1 MKEIKTPNLDS
12 WKRNFKSISNG
23 AKKVASIALGSM
35 APGISTT
42 ISSSKDVVR
51 DSQTFITKTKTQ
63 VATQMKTIEK
73 SISGRKASEILKG
86 AYEDIQNGNF
96 SIGKL
101 TESSYDDMDD
111 FDDIIKDNSYAS
123 SDDMDPSAFQ
133 MQESRKNVA
142 ILGKAVSSGNAAI
155 IEGIGQSTN
164 ALANIT
170 IKAHTAS
177 TAKIA
182 NVALT
187 GFNQLNVGITGI
199 NQRLESI
206 NQNIISMLD
215 FQRDNV
221 QVLNQQTIEY
231 QGKTAEMMST
241 IGEGISEMRDFIK
254 SSKEIN
260 KIKEPKEDPFD
271 FSFGFDLSQY
281 VQMLKKNFKN
291 SEVGMMLG
299 MGSMLMG
306 SMGAMGESPID
317 MLISGAVDNLIPG
330 AIKKTVEKLDKS
342 FTQGMNNL
350 LYRIGDSNGFLSDLL
365 GKKREKFK
373 IPMMGEFKKG
383 AMSWNGE
390 AQRYLTEVIPSHLS
404 RIEAALT
411 GQEQR
416 IYDIDKGQFKSYS
429 SVEKDF
435 TKKIDNTIEFGM
447 YDFIEKFNDITKNAD
462 ITADEKNDIQGR
474 INDIVFQAVTN
485 NRKLGG
491 KDRKRAAE
499 EIGSA
504 LKGKV
509 TDGEIRDL
517 IMEAMDSFDN
527 TVKNLNQFTQNMNGA
542 SRHLFNEE
550 NREIEYLFK
559 KGNIFAGNKF
569 SSSGIA
575 LDDIEDDL
583 LRDQMEKEFD
593 AKSLDNQQEKYDKFM
608 SKFLGGNFR
617 EKSLYKRVLK
627 NFDPSNKNKKP
638 KDNIVNK
645 FSNRMY
651 DVLSG
656 FDLSYDNVN
665 RILSM
670 SDYDPDPTPI
680 SPSPAYGNVGLNPIF
695 KSNSGAGFVTNNYY
709 GGVNSVV
716 PEPLTSSHVNTANNI
731 ILPEIIGR
739 NNSRSINDTFSSR
752 INKSIDDLPN
762 RDIENALNSTESSR
776 NRNANETQRIMD
788 DLRDSSPS
796 TQAEVI
802 AEDENSLKS
811 LVLSLNDNVLA
822 PFTGK
827 LFSKKDGYFSSEAS
841 RQRWKDMK
849 NTLFDEDNGK
859 FKNVTRWF
867 KDKKDYVKY
876 LYNGKGY
883 TNRKGETF
891 EDNDNN
897 TKDKLGKIYQK
908 GYEGT
913 MTYLFGEDYKNS
925 ENYKKYG
932 KYIDLEARKAEKAKM
947 AGQTTKESS
956 HSNPNRT
963 ASDVIMEGATQAADN
978 IAENAQKMSE
988 AVIGDPN
995 SINQDEIQKQTS
1007 KGFLDKVKK
1016 WLPVG
1021 LAAGAIGLGVGGLVS
1036 LSGGPGLIGSLFL
1049 PKGLF
1054 NTAIVGIAG
1063 SLLFKSSKFQEFLF
1077 GKEEDGKKT
1086 NGLISNKTQEFF
1098 KKHAPILI
1106 GGSVLGALKGAF
1118 FGNSGGFLLNT
1129 LFPGGPIGGAIMGL
1143 GLSML
1148 KNNDRFN
1155 EILFGKKS
1163 SEDAKNKALFSA
1175 HSGLGKAFSKSS
1187 GFIKGG
1193 FKGAA
1198 KGAVSASVIG
1208 KMGFLGSAM
1217 TLGGPIGGAILGLG
1231 IGIASQTKKVQ
1242 EMLFG
1247 TEEFDEDGNSKGRHK
1262 DGLIHRL
1269 RNTLVMNVLE
1279 PIKGAIDEKV
1289 EDFAFWAKDK
1299 LWYPFR
1305 QAFGPLLSHFAHIK
1319 KDISDAIHDCFN
1331 NIAESVGKALKIG
1344 FDKFF
1349 KPLTS
1354 VVGKM
1359 GKAMLNITSNAVKLS
1374 LFPVT
1379 GSLAIMKHLTR
1390 KLRKRDKREE
1400 RFSMLKHAGDI
1411 YHSIKSKTQEAW
1423 ANDSGDYRPGMIGK
1437 VDKFLTRGRNL
1448 FLDTRD
1454 AVNAG
1459 KAGYRDTMKD
1469 YGYNRLGYMNIP
1481 DEKKRDKKLR
1491 KQFAHDRKKWKE
1503 IDKVRNEIAN
1513 ENGHRELYLSSTGLT
1528 EMRKRLEKAG
1538 LYKGLI
1544 NNNDDLN
1551 KLLYNKTDFINEL
1564 KKNDKQ
1570 KSTLD
1575 PKTDL
1580 FYQDTREYHDYVKTR
1595 FEDIYKIMQKEAT
1608 AKSLDR
1614 KQNIDI
1620 TELTEINKKLK
1631 EQGITWEEVGF
1642 DPSKLVNI
1650 NSISDEDWD
1659 MYMGEDPRTMGDR
1672 FKSFIDDLVDGNAE
1686 LGVDRRKREAREK
1699 KEQEEERRRQEFE
1712 NSRPRSIF
1720 ETFKESFFGRKNKD
1734 DDSSNETSEAT
1745 INESTNSNQRIFES
1759 VESLMT
1765 HLFGED
1771 YENNDN
1777 YKKYGKYIDLAA
1789 MGIRNLKQ
1797 ENTSSN
1803 DDSDRDES
1811 TNEAIINGIENLNRV
1826 NEANLRVNMSS
1837 QALNTGATES
1847 TIESVAG
1854 FDVDSSTYSLA
1865 DDVNRQRRESAEGEA
1880 ARTGHKSL
1888 QDEDEKEAKI
1898 EGTGEEKES
1907 SKVRKTVLSGAKD
1920 KVLGGISSI
1929 FDFFSGSLGN
1939 PLVKTILGGLG
1950 LSILFSKDAGAMVRG
1965 AAEHAVP
1972 FVHTLGGVVG
1982 DLMYK
1987 AADYIG
1993 VHAPELLAT
2002 ITSTA
2007 INNIANI
2014 AEASFHLLAEATK
2027 SLGTAAINQFKAFRD
2042 SYGAGDDESKIM
2054 TDRERLKSD
2063 VMRNTLHSIAGK
2075 KINQGFGKHVLWGG
2089 TKKIA
2094 KAGWTIAKHLPI
2106 VKWPVRGI
2114 DTIGKGIAKHAP
2126 EALGKTREAII
2137 NNKVPEKVVSK
2148 VKNVGEKFASSN
2160 TGSKLIK
2167 TAKDWLNKAGSMI
2180 KGIASKVKHLMPEN
2194 KFVKAIEGMLKKI
2207 TKGIASAD
2215 KKTLS
2220 QIVTKM
2226 TEKSGSKG
2234 IKAVLGMT
2242 PLALAFAA
2250 YDGISGAMDAAYLFQ
2265 IAEEDV
2271 TPGMRVISSVMSI
2284 LLGTSVGVI
2293 IDIIFTIIHILF
2305 KDHDAKRWFAN
2316 QLYSIFGD
2324 AEILEDAKN
2333 NLKKETEEYN
2343 KEYGTNLDV
2352 EQYSEM
2358 VNQDKTIW
2366 GKLKRG
2372 WTKLTNKD
2380 KYEEK
2385 YGFHEKFRSR
2395 VEENNKSASEV
2406 DYNLPN
2412 TELISHGS
2420 GSKHKSHVNNN
2431 NRFYG
2436 SGMNQADPRWAN
2448 MPIGTF
2454 ADGSVST
2461 MATGGCGPTA
2471 LAMVSESLGNKATPI
2486 GMANYAKK
2494 RGYIKDGGSTTGL
2507 FSEGANE
2514 LGMHSSEISKGS
2526 LKSSLQSG
2534 NPVILSGKSKENG
2547 PYTEAGHVIVA
2558 KGLSNDGKV
2567 LVDDPMRGETKFST
2581 GDLTSGM
2588 RHGWSYSNDDTSY
2601 GFGIAIGKKSEMSE
2615 YLRNNDMTED
2625 VKAALEEKLGVTG
2638 IYATFKYHNKD
2649 YGVIKDGTNNRGII
2663 QDRYIELPSE
2673 LNKDWYKKLDKPPEN
2688 YRSEWLVDQNL
2699 TDLMKIGTLH
2709 TTKEVR
2715 SRIKYGMSRSRETL
2729 NFAKKRFYTGLK
2741 VADIASMA
2749 LVEPSLLSNP
2759 ETFRFKTVYDFY
2771 VKDGKASDG
2780 RRTISDNDELKA
2792 LMGGSKLVKS
2802 LGGTGSIGTLEYKYG
2817 FPFFQT
2823 DDYKWS
2829 DIPWG
2834 SSTVRFDGDDLSS
2847 LAMVATAFSP
2857 YILTPDYIN
2866 NKWFNMKETSGWK
2879 ENNRLNKDA
2888 VFTNGGF
2895 NAMKSTQIDGERL
2908 TVEKIGNDKQSILN
2922 KLHRK
2927 IPVVMSGYRYE
2938 GSPFGGVGDI
2948 ENVNTGDE
2956 FSKGVLVARAGNK
2969 NEIVV
2974 VDPLTTLN
2982 QNGVFPS
2989 SSLDKKVGK
2998 GKNES
3003 IIESAYAVSGP
3014 NDEGIEGAVDF
3025 STKQNNT
3032 SDYTSI
3038 EDAKGLEKISA
3049 IFSNF
3054 ASIGSHFIDAVVSRD
3069 KYKSIYEIS
3078 QDIDDGIDDLGIG
3091 EVETKTS
3098 SKSSGGGRSLDN
3110 NSVNPSNDP
3119 LVNQANGVDTSS
3131 EAEGL
3136 TNKNVKLLTDSD
3148 NAGFMTS
3155 DGTSIIDNNQTPF
3168 EDQTQAN
3175 IGSGNRDLSFG
3186 KLLDDP
3192 NISASQKI
3200 LSIVNAS
3207 MTSKLGG
3214 NYSQA
3219 KKEYLSGLTNQNGN
3233 ISDTSTNENQSF
3245 NEPSSATESGDF
3257 PTYSLTN
3264 AQLRGLANI
3273 VGHEQGSREGRYAE
3287 ASLMANLVDKDG
3299 KSKTVQDLIDRATGG
3314 WFAYGKER
3322 FNNPGNPEKT
3332 ALDAVRDVI
3341 MRGYRTLPRYV
3352 DEHDCFSDI
3361 TSATNNGKPITI
3373 NNRSQYQP
3381 NITRMKNRFGSLYT
3395 FYKFPDG
3402 VNGSSDPFGYTS
3414 EALRKKWGDNHYSVG
3429 SSGKKTNDQ
3438 ISHGFGPINVFYGPG
3453 KDWLNTVAKVK
3464 SALGNLK
3471 LGYSQTS
3478 KSKITVDGVT
3488 KYIRRDCS
3496 GFVSCCLSYYTG
3508 KDYLAGSSSYATQSN
3523 DYLLKA
3529 GFTPIKW
3536 PGWDKLKA
3544 GDIMAINGHVEIFV
3558 RNDGAVHKVYNC
3570 GWHDSANNPG
3580 ITNSG
3585 HSYYTVIWRPN
3596 VAGTMTSANGLTNN
3610 SIQNINTSS
3619 TDGFDGTNQSSAFD
3633 PISNL
3638 FTELSSIT
3646 KDIMSP
3652 NGTQIS
3658 FGKGSAA
3665 DWFTQTLGGSVTSG
3679 YGKRDSSLGNEY
3691 HRGIDI
3697 SSEEG
3702 HDILSP
3708 IDGQLVSSGSDVAGY
3723 GNYAVIRDESG
3734 KNHLFGHMKSP
3745 VGYGLGS
3752 SIYKNDVIGQVGSTG
3767 KSTGSH
3773 LHYEIRRNG
3782 NKYSSINPLD
3792 YKYNDNVGKSLN
3804 VNSSNRDSF
3813 SKYDYNNAIGSGN
3826 RDVSTEVKDKLDLAI
3841 NTDNIEDKMDTMI
3854 EALKI
3859 MAENSTK
3866 QVNKTDNVINNTTN
3880 NVSYGSGN
3888 TKSQPRK
3895 ILSSKKDKS
3904 ISNDT
3909 MTLAQIHKAIALRS

>member
-111 FDDIIKDNSYAS
+111 FDDIIKDNSYTS

-164 ALANIT
+164 ALANTT

-231 QGKTAEMMST
+231 QGKTAEMMSA
-241 IGEGISEMRDFIK
+241 IGEGISEIRDFIK

-656 FDLSYDNVN
+656 FDLSDDNVN

-1098 KKHAPILI
+1098 KKHAPMLI

-1305 QAFGPLLSHFAHIK
+1305 LAFGSLLSHFAHIK

-1469 YGYNRLGYMNIP
+1469 YGYNHLGYMNIP

-1631 EQGITWEEVGF
+1631 EQGITWKEVGF

-1745 INESTNSNQRIFES
+1745 INESTNSNQRRFES

-1854 FDVDSSTYSLA
+1854 FNVDSSTYSLA

-1939 PLVKTILGGLG
+1939 PLVKTVLGGLG

-2054 TDRERLKSD
+2054 TDRERLKSG

-2075 KINQGFGKHVLWGG
+2075 EINQGFGKHVLWGG

-2094 KAGWTIAKHLPI
+2094 KAGWTIAKELPI

-2114 DTIGKGIAKHAP
+2114 DTIGKGIAEHAP

-2284 LLGTSVGVI
+2284 LLGTSVGVM

-2305 KDHDAKRWFAN
+2305 KDHDAKRWFAS

-2471 LAMVSESLGNKATPI
+2471 LAMVSESLGSKATPI

-2601 GFGIAIGKKSEMSE
+2601 GFGIVIGKMSE

-3054 ASIGSHFIDAVVSRD
+3054 ASIGSHFIDSVASRER
-3069 KYKSIYEIS
+3069 YKSIYEVS
-3078 QDIDDGIDDLGIG
+3078 QDIEDGIDDLGIG

-3110 NSVNPSNDP
+3110 N
-3119 LVNQANGVDTSS
+3119 
-3131 EAEGL
+3131 
-3136 TNKNVKLLTDSD
+3136 
-3148 NAGFMTS
+3148 
-3155 DGTSIIDNNQTPF
+3155 QTPS
-3168 EDQTQAN
+3168 EDQAQAN

-3192 NISASQKI
+3192 SISASQKI

-3207 MTSKLGG
+3207 MASKLGG
-3214 NYSQA
+3214 NYTQA
-3219 KKEYLSGLTNQNGN
+3219 RKEYLSGFSNQSNN
-3233 ISDTSTNENQSF
+3233 ISDTSTTSSHVESNSNSGVSAADVNASSVTDKVWKFFTRNGFSEAATAGIMGNIYQESKFNPTLHQSGG
-3245 NEPSSATESGDF
+3245 PG
-3257 PTYSLTN
+3257 
-3264 AQLRGLANI
+3264 RGLFQW
-3273 VGHEQGSREGRYAE
+3273 EEGS
-3287 ASLMANLVDKDG
+3287 D
-3299 KSKTVQDLIDRATGG
+3299 
-3314 WFAYGKER
+3314 R
-3322 FNNPGNPEKT
+3322 FN
-3332 ALDAVRDVI
+3332 ALKNYA
-3341 MRGYRTLPRYV
+3341 
-3352 DEHDCFSDI
+3352 
-3361 TSATNNGKPITI
+3361 ATNGGKTWEDVDSQLNYALTEILANDMDIRLKGGVGVLDLKDYPNGRTIDDYDGSKWHIDPISSGLKGFMKLNDVEEATKLFEAAFERAGKPLFK
-3373 NNRSQYQP
+3373 
-3381 NITRMKNRFGSLYT
+3381 TRISAAK
-3395 FYKFPDG
+3395 
-3402 VNGSSDPFGYTS
+3402 GYFNKYS
-3414 EALRKKWGDNHYSVG
+3414 ENSKDKSNTVKG
-3429 SSGKKTNDQ
+3429 
-3438 ISHGFGPINVFYGPG
+3438 IGPINVFYGPG

-3464 SALGNLK
+3464 AALGNLK
-3471 LGYSQTS
+3471 LGYSQQS